1 MKPLRSSR
9 AWEASKADSAPGQ
22 LSAPAAV
29 SFPDEMLIL
38 VDQDGRSIGEAS
50 KQQCHEGRGLL
61 HRAFSLLI
69 FDQKGRLLL
78 QQRAAG
84 KLLWPGY
91 WSNSCCSHP
100 RTGEGLAAAARRRSR
115 EELGLSV
122 DPELLFTFQY
132 SATYR
137 NIGSENEV
145 CAVFAARTD
154 HAPTPHPHE
163 VADWRFVAAEELNEA
178 VERDPDRFT
187 PWFRLEWRRILEEFP
202 GLTLPA
208 LGDAVQV

>member
-145 CAVFAARTD
+145 CAVFAA
-154 HAPTPHPHE
+154 ASSLK
-163 VADWRFVAAEELNEA
+163 VAAAANVPAAMQEA
-178 VERDPDRFT
+178 HMSVRPDT
-187 PWFRLEWRRILEEFP
+187 
-202 GLTLPA
+202 
-208 LGDAVQV
+208 AVVCAADRAAWARGR

>member
-1 MKPLRSSR
+1 MSAATTCGYSSSQNASDHGGNGQILAGKRTHRDSRGGKHRSWPGRWRIMKPLRSSR

-22 LSAPAAV
+22 LSARAAV

-78 QQRAAG
+78 QQRAAE

-100 RTGEGLAAAARRRSR
+100 RTGEGPVSYTHLRA
-115 EELGLSV
+115 
-122 DPELLFTFQY
+122 
-132 SATYR
+132 
-137 NIGSENEV
+137 
-145 CAVFAARTD
+145 
-154 HAPTPHPHE
+154 HE
-163 VADWRFVAAEELNEA
+163 
-178 VERDPDRFT
+178 T
-187 PWFRLEWRRILEEFP
+187 
-202 GLTLPA
+202 
-208 LGDAVQV
+208 